1 MLNTTLVY
9 VEQDKALFL
18 GDSAGADFFTGFK
31 RADLCGKLADTIR
44 EIDPDICV
52 EGHWI
57 PEATEDTLVDL
68 MRDV

>member
-18 GDSAGADFFTGFK
+18 GDSAGADFFTGIK

-57 PEATEDTLVDL
+57 PEATEDTLADL
-68 MRDV
+68 MRDA